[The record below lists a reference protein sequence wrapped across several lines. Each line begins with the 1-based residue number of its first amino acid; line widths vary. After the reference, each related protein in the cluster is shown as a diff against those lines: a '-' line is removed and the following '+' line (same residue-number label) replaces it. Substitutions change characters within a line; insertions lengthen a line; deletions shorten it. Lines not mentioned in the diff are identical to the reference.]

1 MGRPEQAEDRTEL
14 ERRHSR
20 DPKANPGNRSQD
32 REPHHTLSNP
42 ASDPDPTEFPDPYD
56 RREDP
61 RDPRHVG
68 TPADPEDDEG
78 SPRPNPRAPSTSEP
92 HPHDFDEVKPAK
104 GDESER

>member
-1 MGRPEQAEDRTEL
+1 MGRPKQAEDRTEL

-20 DPKANPGNRSQD
+20 DPKANPGNRSED
-32 REPHHTLSNP
+32 PEPHHTLNNP

-61 RDPRHVG
+61 RDPER
-68 TPADPEDDEG
+68 DEDA
-78 SPRPNPRAPSTSEP
+78 PRSPSTSDP
-92 HPHDFDEVKPAK
+92 PPPDFDEVKPAK